1 MRQPKFNENALA
13 VLRERYL
20 WKNEEG
26 EIIETPE
33 EMLERVAGTVAS
45 VESHEK
51 RLEYAKAFYNIMAA
65 LDFLPNS
72 PTLMNAG
79 RPGKHGQ
86 LSACYVIGIED
97 TMESIFEA
105 LKKQAIIHK
114 SGGGTGFNFSALRP
128 AGAVVESTNGKA
140 SGPVSFME
148 LFNLSTDVVQQ
159 GGMRRGANM
168 GILDCDHPDL
178 DKFIRAKG
186 VDGKF
191 HNFNISVSATDEF
204 MKKAAEGNNPDFDKI
219 VSLAWQT
226 GDPGLVFI
234 DAINRANPTPH
245 LGKLKATNPCVTGD
259 TLILTSEGYQKI
271 KDCVGKSV
279 EVWNGHMFSKVF
291 PRVTG
296 NNQEIM
302 TVRLSNGVTINC
314 TPYHSF
320 ILNRGFSR
328 DGKVERTEA
337 QHLKQGDKLAK
348 HEFPVIRSEGLGL
361 GLSTM
366 YINGFFTGDGYLDVQ
381 KGCGII
387 QLYGEKQKLVH
398 LFTSHA
404 RTEPVSHP
412 SGEKTNVRIGAEHL
426 YPKFWVPD
434 CDASVEE
441 RLGWLAGLIDSDG
454 TRNSSEGSVCISS
467 INEAFLKR
475 VQLMLTTL
483 GTASTV
489 AVMKKACKKRMPDGT
504 GSEKEYNCAE
514 SYRLTIPSSGMWL
527 LNRLGLKTYR
537 VDTKASPSRNASRF
551 VKVVSV
557 ERTGE
562 VADAVYC
569 FTEEIEHAG
578 TFNGVLLG
586 NCGETPLYPDEA
598 CNLGSI
604 NLSNMVLENGTIDYM
619 RLENTVDLAVRFL
632 DNVIDVN
639 HYPLPE
645 IREAVMKTRK
655 VGLGVMGW
663 AEMLFKMR
671 IPYNTDKAVDLAYLV
686 MKFINDTA
694 KNTSHRL
701 AMERGPYPASTVEPY
716 RNATVTCIAPTGTI
730 SLLAGCSS
738 GIEPVFALRHKRIAF
753 AENGEGGKTLEY
765 FNPVYEEACGDLC
778 MDDETLES
786 VFVTSHDIAPVWHIL
801 HQAAFQKH
809 TDLAVSKT
817 INLHHDATEEDVRC
831 AYLFAWEMGC
841 KGVTVYRD
849 GCKMHQVLYK
859 VTDGETCPQ
868 CGAKVKHQDGCI
880 SCTVCSWGKCSV

>member
-1 MRQPKFNENALA
+1 MIQPKFNDNALA

-20 WKNEEG
+20 WKNEKG

-33 EMLERVAGTVAS
+33 EMLERVAGTVAY

-51 RLEYAKAFYNIMAA
+51 RLEYAKAFYSIMAY

-128 AGAVVESTNGKA
+128 AGATVNSTNGKA

-186 VDGKF
+186 VEGKF
-191 HNFNISVSATDEF
+191 HNFNISVAATDEF
-204 MKKAAEGNNPDFDKI
+204 MKKAEEGNNPDFDKI
-219 VSLAWQT
+219 VSMAWQT
-226 GDPGLVFI
+226 GDPGLIFI

-245 LGKLKATNPCVTGD
+245 LGKLKATNPC
-259 TLILTSEGYQKI
+259 
-271 KDCVGKSV
+271 
-279 EVWNGHMFSKVF
+279 
-291 PRVTG
+291 
-296 NNQEIM
+296 
-302 TVRLSNGVTINC
+302 
-314 TPYHSF
+314 
-320 ILNRGFSR
+320 
-328 DGKVERTEA
+328 
-337 QHLKQGDKLAK
+337 
-348 HEFPVIRSEGLGL
+348 
-361 GLSTM
+361 
-366 YINGFFTGDGYLDVQ
+366 
-381 KGCGII
+381 
-387 QLYGEKQKLVH
+387 GE
-398 LFTSHA
+398 S
-404 RTEPVSHP
+404 
-412 SGEKTNVRIGAEHL
+412 
-426 YPKFWVPD
+426 
-434 CDASVEE
+434 
-441 RLGWLAGLIDSDG
+441 
-454 TRNSSEGSVCISS
+454 
-467 INEAFLKR
+467 
-475 VQLMLTTL
+475 
-483 GTASTV
+483 
-489 AVMKKACKKRMPDGT
+489 
-504 GSEKEYNCAE
+504 
-514 SYRLTIPSSGMWL
+514 
-527 LNRLGLKTYR
+527 
-537 VDTKASPSRNASRF
+537 
-551 VKVVSV
+551 
-557 ERTGE
+557 
-562 VADAVYC
+562 
-569 FTEEIEHAG
+569 
-578 TFNGVLLG
+578 
-586 NCGETPLYPDEA
+586 PLYPDEA

-655 VGLGVMGW
+655 IGLGVMGW

-671 IPYNTDKAVDLAYLV
+671 IPYNSQKAVDLAYLV
-686 MKFINDTA
+686 MKYINDTA
-694 KNTSHRL
+694 KHASHKL

-730 SLLAGCSS
+730 SLIAGCSS

-753 AENGEGGKTLEY
+753 AENGDGGKTLEY
-765 FNPVYEEACGDLC
+765 YNPVYEEACADPTIS
-778 MDDETLES
+778 DELIDR
-786 VFVTSHDIAPVWHIL
+786 VFVTSHDIAPYWHIS
-801 HQAAFQKH
+801 HQAAFQQS

-817 INLHHDATEEDVRC
+817 INMPNSATVEDVRN
-831 AYLFAWEMGC
+831 AYLLAWKKKC

-849 GCKMHQVLYK
+849 GCKTHQVLYK
-859 VTDGETCPQ
+859 VTDGDTCPQ

>member
-1 MRQPKFNENALA
+1 MMQPKFNDNALA

-20 WKNEEG
+20 WKNEKG

-33 EMLERVAGTVAS
+33 EMLERVAETVAS

-51 RLEYAKAFYNIMAA
+51 RIEYAKAFYSIMAS

-128 AGAVVESTNGKA
+128 AGAIVESTNGKA

-186 VDGKF
+186 VEGKF
-191 HNFNISVSATDEF
+191 HNFNISVAATDEF
-204 MKKAAEGNNPDFDKI
+204 MKKAEEGNNPAFDKI

-226 GDPGLVFI
+226 GDPGLIFI

-259 TLILTSEGYQKI
+259 TLILTAEGYQKI

-279 EVWNGHMFSKVF
+279 EVWNGEEFSEVV
-291 PRVTG
+291 PQVTG
-296 NNQEIM
+296 ENQEVM
-302 TVRLSNGVTINC
+302 TVSLSNGVEVEC
-314 TPYHSF
+314 TPYHKF
-320 ILNRGFSR
+320 LTWEGFARG
-328 DGKVERTEA
+328 GKVIKKEA
-337 QHLKQGDKLAK
+337 KDLTIGDKLVK
-348 HEFPVIRSEGLGL
+348 FSLPVIEGSGIGVGEEL
-361 GLSTM
+361 M
-366 YINGFFTGDGYLDVQ
+366 YINGFYSGDGSWNKEKHV
-381 KGCGII
+381 CEFP
-387 QLYGEKQKLVH
+387 LYNGKRALLPLFLKYSTFATREHGERITVH
-398 LFTSHA
+398 I
-404 RTEPVSHP
+404 R
-412 SGEKTNVRIGAEHL
+412 NVNMRD
-426 YPKFWVPD
+426 KFWVPD
-434 CDASVEE
+434 TTASIKE
-441 RLGWLAGLIDSDG
+441 RLAWLAGLIDSDG
-454 TRNSSEGSVCISS
+454 TRNSADGAVTISS
-467 INEAFLKR
+467 VEKNFLKD

-483 GTASTV
+483 GEHTTV
-489 AVMKKACKKRMPDGT
+489 SVMKKACMKEMPDGHG
-504 GSEKEYNCAE
+504 GSKEYACKE
-514 SYRLTIPSSGMWL
+514 CYRITLSASTITRL
-527 LNRLGLKTYR
+527 KELGLATKR
-537 VDTKASPSRNASRF
+537 VDISTTPNRGAGRF
-551 VKVVSV
+551 IKVVGIK
-557 ERTGE
+557 RTGKI
-562 VADAVYC
+562 ANKVYC
-569 FTEEIEHAG
+569 FTEEKNHTGI
-578 TFNGVLLG
+578 FNGVLLG
-586 NCGETPLYPDEA
+586 QCGESPLYPDEA

-639 HYPLPE
+639 HYPMPE

-655 VGLGVMGW
+655 IGLGVMGW

-671 IPYNTDKAVDLAYLV
+671 IPYDTDKAVALAHDI

-694 KNTSHRL
+694 KNTSHKL
-701 AMERGPYPASTVEPY
+701 AMERGVYPASTVEPY

-730 SLLAGCSS
+730 SLIAGCSS

-765 FNPVYEEACGDLC
+765 FNPVYEEACADQTISDEL
-778 MDDETLES
+778 MDR
-786 VFVTSHDIAPVWHIL
+786 VFVTSHDIAPYWHIS
-801 HQAAFQKH
+801 HQAAFQQN

-817 INLHHDATEEDVRC
+817 INMPHSATIEDVRN
-831 AYLFAWEMGC
+831 AYLTAWKKKC

-849 GCKMHQVLYK
+849 GCKTHQVLYK
-859 VTDGETCPQ
+859 STDGETCPQ
-868 CGAKVKHQDGCI
+868 CGAKVKHQDGCL

>member
-1 MRQPKFNENALA
+1 MRQPKFNDNALA

-20 WKNEEG
+20 WKNEKG

-45 VESHEK
+45 VESQEK
-51 RLEYAKAFYNIMAA
+51 RLEYAKAFYSIMAS

-128 AGAVVESTNGKA
+128 AGAIVESTNGKA

-186 VDGKF
+186 VEGKF
-191 HNFNISVSATDEF
+191 HNFNISVAATDEF
-204 MKKAAEGNNPDFDKI
+204 MKKAEEGINPAFDQI

-226 GDPGLVFI
+226 GDPGLIFI

-245 LGKLKATNPCVTGD
+245 LGKLKATNP
-259 TLILTSEGYQKI
+259 
-271 KDCVGKSV
+271 
-279 EVWNGHMFSKVF
+279 
-291 PRVTG
+291 
-296 NNQEIM
+296 
-302 TVRLSNGVTINC
+302 
-314 TPYHSF
+314 
-320 ILNRGFSR
+320 
-328 DGKVERTEA
+328 
-337 QHLKQGDKLAK
+337 
-348 HEFPVIRSEGLGL
+348 
-361 GLSTM
+361 
-366 YINGFFTGDGYLDVQ
+366 
-381 KGCGII
+381 
-387 QLYGEKQKLVH
+387 
-398 LFTSHA
+398 
-404 RTEPVSHP
+404 
-412 SGEKTNVRIGAEHL
+412 
-426 YPKFWVPD
+426 
-434 CDASVEE
+434 
-441 RLGWLAGLIDSDG
+441 
-454 TRNSSEGSVCISS
+454 
-467 INEAFLKR
+467 
-475 VQLMLTTL
+475 
-483 GTASTV
+483 
-489 AVMKKACKKRMPDGT
+489 
-504 GSEKEYNCAE
+504 
-514 SYRLTIPSSGMWL
+514 
-527 LNRLGLKTYR
+527 
-537 VDTKASPSRNASRF
+537 
-551 VKVVSV
+551 
-557 ERTGE
+557 
-562 VADAVYC
+562 
-569 FTEEIEHAG
+569 
-578 TFNGVLLG
+578 
-586 NCGETPLYPDEA
+586 CGETPLYPDEA

-655 VGLGVMGW
+655 IGLGVMGW

-671 IPYNTDKAVDLAYLV
+671 IPYNSQKAVDLAYLV
-686 MKFINDTA
+686 MKYINDTA
-694 KNTSHRL
+694 KNASHKL
-701 AMERGPYPASTVEPY
+701 AMERGVYPASTVEPY

-730 SLLAGCSS
+730 SLIAGCSS

-765 FNPVYEEACGDLC
+765 YNPVYEEACADPTISDEL
-778 MDDETLES
+778 MDR
-786 VFVTSHDIAPVWHIL
+786 VFVTSHDIAPYWHIS
-801 HQAAFQKH
+801 HQAAFQQN

-817 INLHHDATEEDVRC
+817 INMPHSATVEDVRN
-831 AYLFAWEMGC
+831 AYLLAWKKKC